1 MSDKGISIFLASA
14 EHRGEWSRVR
24 RCSIVG
30 RITDVEGRNYLWV
43 RVDPPVI
50 GQPYG
55 LGNRD
60 IADLLLLPH
69 YEGTSLF
76 PMSKFPL
83 PVYIFRA
90 LDDGIFKDLPA
101 SSKYLQLAAWGEI
114 YQTREEAEAV
124 ASRNSPNGS

>member
-1 MSDKGISIFLASA
+1 MSAKETNIFLTSA

-24 RCSIVG
+24 RGSIMG
-30 RITDVEGRNYLWV
+30 KITDGEGRNYLWV

-50 GQPYG
+50 GQAYG

-76 PMSKFPL
+76 PISEFPL
-83 PVYIFRA
+83 PVYIFRS
-90 LDDGIFKDLPA
+90 LDEGIFKGVPA
-101 SSKYLQLAAWGEI
+101 SSNNLQLAAWGEI
-114 YQTREEAEAV
+114 YDRREDAEAV
-124 ASRNSPNGS
+124 GRRNSPTES